1 MSAGTRG
8 ESNPLWGR
16 GAVSPP
22 IWGLDQFTSIV
33 CRDLSRTIH
42 KLFQLDLAENQ
53 IAQYFS
59 APPQEDW
66 GHWALPCFFLANKQ
80 KKINPA
86 AASAQIANAYQVPS
100 TIFERVVAKGPY
112 VNFFFQPAF
121 LCQKLLNPIRS
132 GELFQLPP
140 KKNNP
145 WLVEYSQPNTHKEL
159 HIGHLRNLCFGLAL
173 TTLLKKRGFSVISC
187 TFPGDTG
194 THTAKCLWYL
204 KYHNKEKPP
213 DETHPPF
220 VRKGA
225 WLGYI
230 YTKAC
235 LKFEE
240 AVKEADSAPIVQKQ
254 VTDILKQLQSKQGD
268 IYELWKETREWS
280 CDLMKQVYEWV
291 GVQFDKWYWESE
303 VDEPSV
309 QLIKDLYQKKQL
321 TKSESA
327 IGKDLGS
334 KLGFCLLLKSDGNG
348 LYATKDI
355 YLAKKKMEDYHPEKN
370 IYIVD
375 QRQERHFQQV
385 FAVLDHIGC
394 SEIAS
399 RSKHLKYNFVQL
411 PSGPMSS
418 RDGNIVPI
426 MDIIQKM
433 TAYVKKQFLQKY
445 ENNWDKD
452 QQEQVARQVAEGA
465 IKYGMNEQDLNKKI
479 IFNMQE
485 WLNWDGK
492 SGPYIQYA
500 YARSCSLLKKF
511 NADNQTIQY
520 KEPTAF
526 SPEEQSIIVHLSR
539 FSLIMENSAWQMK
552 TAPVCHYLFDLAKQF
567 SRFYQNCPI
576 GSLKDQEKKN
586 FRLFLVQVV
595 QSALK
600 EGLSYLSIPTP
611 EKM

>member
-1 MSAGTRG
+1 MDTKDSQKTTTSKA
-8 ESNPLWGR
+8 LFF
-16 GAVSPP
+16 
-22 IWGLDQFTSIV
+22 LDRFTHTV
-33 CRDLSRTIH
+33 CCDLSRTIY
-42 KLFQLDLAENQ
+42 KLFQLDLTENQ

-66 GHWALPCFFLANKQ
+66 GHWALPCFFIAKQ
-80 KKINPA
+80 QQNITPVTA
-86 AASAQIANAYQVPS
+86 ATQIAKAYQTSS
-100 TIFERVVAKGPY
+100 TIFERVEAKGPY
-112 VNFFFQPAF
+112 VNFFFQPSF
-121 LCQKLLNPIRS
+121 LCQTLLTPIHS
-132 GELFQLPP
+132 GALFQIPS
-140 KKNNP
+140 KKHRP
-145 WLVEYSQPNTHKEL
+145 WLIEYSQPNTHKEL

-173 TTLLKKRGFSVISC
+173 TTLLKKRGFSVVSC
-187 TFPGDTG
+187 TYPGDTG
-194 THTAKCLWYL
+194 AHTAKCLWYL

-213 DETHPPF
+213 DEMSPPF
-220 VRKGA
+220 VRKGT

-240 AVKEADSAPIVQKQ
+240 SLKDEHSAPIVQEQ
-254 VTDILKQLQSKQGD
+254 ITDILKQLQSKQSD
-268 IYELWKETREWS
+268 IYKLWKETREWS
-280 CDLMKQVYEWV
+280 CDLMKHVYKWV
-291 GVQFDKWYWESE
+291 GVRFDKWYWESE
-303 VDEPSV
+303 VDEPSI
-309 QLIKDLYQKKQL
+309 QLIKELYQKKQL

-355 YLAKKKMEDYHPEKN
+355 YLAKKKMEDYQPEKN

-385 FAVLDHIGC
+385 FAVLEHIGC
-394 SEIAS
+394 SEIAR
-399 RSKHLKYNFVQL
+399 RSVHLKYNFVQL

-418 RDGNIVPI
+418 RDGNIVPVLE
-426 MDIIQKM
+426 IIQKM
-433 TAYVKKQFLQKY
+433 TTYVKKQFLQKY
-445 ENNWDKD
+445 ENDWNKD
-452 QQEQVARQVAEGA
+452 QQDQIARQIAEGA

-479 IFNMQE
+479 IFNMTE

-500 YARSCSLLKKF
+500 YARSCSLLKKLNAF
-511 NADNQTIQY
+511 NQIIQY
-520 KEPTAF
+520 KPPAEFA
-526 SPEEQSIIVHLSR
+526 PEEQSVIVHLSR
-539 FSLIMENSAWQMK
+539 FSFVMENSAWQMK
-552 TAPVCHYLFDLAKQF
+552 TAPVCHYLFDLAKYF

-576 GSLKDQEKKN
+576 GSLQDPEKKN
-586 FRLFLVQVV
+586 FRLYLVQTVRLV
-595 QSALK
+595 LK